1 MDELVLVVED
11 EPPVQELLRYA
22 MQLAAF
28 PVVCA
33 STLKQGFDM
42 ACELSPS
49 VILVDW
55 QLAQESGLSLVRMLR
70 ALPQMREVAIIMVTC
85 RDLEHDKVMAFEC
98 GVDDYLTK
106 PFSPR
111 ELASRVKAVRR
122 RVVTMSA
129 EKALVVGP
137 LRINPDSQRASID
150 GRVLQLRPKEFR
162 LLLFLARS
170 RGRIFSRAQLLEQVW
185 DMGTDMG
192 DRTVDAYIQRLRSV
206 LKQAGQEKMIETV
219 RGMGYC
225 LSETHP

>member
-162 LLLFLARS
+162 LLLFLARY

-206 LKQAGQEKMIETV
+206 LKQAGHEKMIETV

>member
-11 EPPVQELLRYA
+11 EPPVQELLRYS

-33 STLKQGFDM
+33 GTLKQGFDM
-42 ACELSPS
+42 ACELSPT
-49 VILVDW
+49 VVLVDW

-85 RDLEHDKVMAFEC
+85 RDLEHDKVMAFES

-122 RVVTMSA
+122 RVVTMSV
-129 EKALVVGP
+129 EKPLVVGP
-137 LRINPDSQRASID
+137 LRIDPDSQRASID
-150 GRVLQLRPKEFR
+150 GHVLQLRPKEFR

-185 DMGTDMG
+185 DMGADMG

-206 LKQAGQEKMIETV
+206 LKQAGHEKMIETV

-225 LSETHP
+225 LSEAHA